1 MDWSRAKNVIIGMLL
16 LVNLF
21 LLGMIGY
28 LRLQETRSFREAAE
42 GTVRV
47 LEARGIQADVSLISD
62 EKDERRLCII
72 ERDRTREAAV
82 ATNLLGMTEVTV
94 SGGNDRYKG
103 EWGTAAWL
111 SGGNFDASFTANA
124 AQFEQALR
132 DSGIP
137 LSEEGIAGA
146 AGEIGQYAD
155 GLPIFNCGLRYVIGG
170 NTCTVSGRYCLG
182 KPQPVDDRAPMGQ
195 CSVLIA
201 YASIVSGLAIE
212 RIDAMDPGW
221 VVQTLPGL
229 GVRLIPVW
237 RVTSPGLVT
246 YVNAVDGSAV
256 LVEG

>member
-1 MDWSRAKNVIIGMLL
+1 MDWNRAKNVIICMLL

-28 LRLQETRSFREAAE
+28 LRLQETRSFRESVE

-47 LEARGIQADVSLISD
+47 LASRGIGVDESLITGK
-62 EKDERRLCII
+62 KDERRLCII

-82 ATNLLGMTEVTV
+82 AQNLLGISEVSA

-111 SGGNFDASFTANA
+111 SGGNFDAGFTANA

-132 DSGIP
+132 DSGIALP
-137 LSEEGIAGA
+137 EGWTAGA
-146 AGEIGQYAD
+146 TGEIGQYID

-170 NTCTVSGRYCLG
+170 STCTVSGRYCLG
-182 KPQPVDDRAPMGQ
+182 KPQPVDDRAPMGE
-195 CSVLIA
+195 CSVLIS

-221 VVQTLPGL
+221 VVQTLPGI

-237 RVTSPGLVT
+237 RITSPGLVT